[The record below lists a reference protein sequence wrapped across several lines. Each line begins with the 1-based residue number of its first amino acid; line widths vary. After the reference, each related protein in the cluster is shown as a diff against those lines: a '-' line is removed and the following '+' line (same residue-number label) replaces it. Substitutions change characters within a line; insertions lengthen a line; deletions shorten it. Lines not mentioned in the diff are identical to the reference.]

1 MKKENGRE
9 GFSKCYFATK
19 MRHIRHT
26 PKLNS
31 FLPLDMSG
39 YGTKKRGAD
48 VAQQLTFPAVF
59 SEVASLSQN
68 PYGYLPQLQRNPV
81 FMPEGNDLQDK
92 YHQQKKMDA
101 DRRVMNAVMDNRA
114 STARFLKSHQNYDIP
129 RPVLSQRQ
137 FANPSNGNQAD
148 IYNNRAIDWNQN
160 TESLVGGVLY
170 TREAQKW
177 GRQKLRERIPQL
189 DAIELAKQAFLT
201 DIPLGAVTVGQPAER
216 LTESASLKVQL
227 EITNTIQ
234 SIATSLEAGK
244 LSPLTVADT
253 LKFLRLLFRWAS
265 GATFDEL
272 DDVKTIVE
280 YIIES
285 LEGILDDLD
294 VENLQPSD
302 NEKKVF
308 SSQLLDTMRKT
319 RQYLVNM
326 ISVVNATP
334 AERQKASA
342 NFVRSAGFASL
353 SKQITPEIQAQRE
366 RMTAPKVRSSVS
378 ALDSLGA
385 FRRDDDGDDDG
396 GDGGD
401 GKEAR
406 LDEDGRER
414 YVKETGLPYFGDE
427 PEDASA
433 SASSSS
439 SSTGKTIKPA
449 DIDASAVIDA
459 DEKQE
464 ASAEKELEKPKVKPK
479 VITYLD
485 PRDDP
490 RRQKELEQKRQ
501 EVMKLPPAQRPRP
514 ADLAKR
520 LYSGNA
526 KDLQA
531 ELVANWS
538 LVKARARA
546 NADEIR
552 QNIRAFYGL

>member
-1 MKKENGRE
+1 MPLY
-9 GFSKCYFATK
+9 GFLYHFVV
-19 MRHIRHT
+19 IYVIP
-26 PKLNS
+26 PKLYS

-68 PYGYLPQLQRNPV
+68 PYGYLPQSQRNPV

-114 STARFLKSHQNYDIP
+114 STARFLRSHANYDIP

-160 TESLVGGVLY
+160 TESLMGGVLY
-170 TREAQKW
+170 TQEAQKW
-177 GRQKLRERIPQL
+177 GRQKLRDRIPQL

-201 DIPLGAVTVGQPAER
+201 DTPLGAVTVGQPAER

-234 SIATSLEAGK
+234 SIATSLEAGR

-272 DDVKTIVE
+272 DDVKNIVE

-285 LEGILDDLD
+285 LEGITDELD
-294 VENLQPSD
+294 VENLSASD

-326 ISVVNATP
+326 ISVVNAP
-334 AERQKASA
+334 SAERQKASA

-353 SKQITPEIQAQRE
+353 SKLVTPEIQAQRE
-366 RMTAPKVRSSVS
+366 RLTVPRPPPLLASPASSRAS
-378 ALDSLGA
+378 TRPPSPSSSSSSLDSLGA
-385 FRRDDDGDDDG
+385 FRRRDDDNDDDDDS

-401 GKEAR
+401 GAKLSESGPDR
-406 LDEDGRER
+406 MVRE
-414 YVKETGLPYFGDE
+414 KITES
-427 PEDASA
+427 PESA

-439 SSTGKTIKPA
+439 SSSSSTGKTTKPA
-449 DIDASAVIDA
+449 DIDADAVIDA

-464 ASAEKELEKPKVKPK
+464 ASAEKVLAKSKPLV
-479 VITYLD
+479 VYDNRT
-485 PRDDP
+485 
-490 RRQKELEQKRQ
+490 EAQKRQ
-501 EVMKLPPAQRPRP
+501 DIKKLHPTLRPRP
-514 ADLAKR
+514 TNLAKR
-520 LYSGNA
+520 LYAGNA

-531 ELVANWS
+531 NLVAFWS
-538 LVKARARA
+538 LEKARARA